1 VRWSSLRSAGGLSVA
16 IDAQN
21 RSWSDGGVC
30 ICSHTSQ
37 PMWFTGTLL
46 NLATVAAGGLLG
58 TFLGDRLPPRL
69 RENVVAGVGLF
80 VLVMGAKFAI
90 DTASLLS
97 LLGAMLIGGIVGS
110 LAGLERRLTELG
122 ETVQRRFTRPGQTS
136 TVAEAFVTASIVFC
150 VGPLAF
156 LGAIRNGLS
165 GDASLLAIKSVL
177 DGFSAI
183 AFAATLGWGVLLSL
197 VVILVYQGGLAA
209 GASLFSGLLS
219 DAQLR
224 EMSAVGGL
232 LIVGVGLKLLK
243 IRDLQVAD
251 YLPAIAVA
259 PLLVAA
265 VGAFGGGAR

>member
-1 VRWSSLRSAGGLSVA
+1 
-16 IDAQN
+16 
-21 RSWSDGGVC
+21 
-30 ICSHTSQ
+30 
-37 PMWFTGTLL
+37 MWFSGTLL
-46 NLATVAAGGLLG
+46 NLTTVLAGGLVG

-80 VLVMGAKFAI
+80 VAVMGVKFAI
-90 DTASLLS
+90 DTAGLLY
-97 LLGAMLIGGIVGS
+97 LLGAVLIGGIVGS
-110 LAGLERRLTELG
+110 LVGIERRLNGLG
-122 ETVQRRFTRPGQTS
+122 AAIQRRLTTPGGSS
-136 TVAEAFVTASIVFC
+136 TIAEGFVTASIVFC
-150 VGPLAF
+150 VGPLTF

-209 GASLFSGLLS
+209 GASVFASLLT

-224 EMSAVGGL
+224 EMNAVGGL
-232 LIVGVGLKLLK
+232 LLVGVGLKLLK
-243 IRDLQVAD
+243 IRDVQVAD

-265 VGAFGGGAR
+265 VAAFGGGAK